1 MVVEAVMPC
10 LSVLMSFDYTR
21 AAPRQPTARRKINGA
36 VAGSRGEIF
45 WLRPGDPVG
54 VL

>member
-1 MVVEAVMPC
+1 
-10 LSVLMSFDYTR
+10 LMSFDYTR
-21 AAPRQPTARRKINGA
+21 AAPRQPAARRKINGA